1 MDNISEKDINEYM
14 LSFKLRWLSI
24 IEELKLSANLKSHY
38 NWIYTTMYN
47 ESNLILNII
56 NNINFENNVKNKLLF
71 EKTKI
76 DFELISNIQKSL
88 ILSMKYNVSFWDKY
102 FGKIKKFKMPK
113 NFGEIEFG
121 ELKNND

>member
-14 LSFKLRWLSI
+14 LSFKIRWLSI
-24 IEELKLSANLKSHY
+24 LEELKSNANFKSYY
-38 NWIYTTMYN
+38 NWIYATMYN

-56 NNINFENNVKNKLLF
+56 NNINFGNNVKNKLLF

-88 ILSMKYNVSFWDKY
+88 ILSIKCNTSFWDKY
-102 FGKIKKFKMPK
+102 FGKIKKLKMPK
-113 NFGEIEFG
+113 NLGEIEFG
-121 ELKNND
+121 EMKK